1 MGLDPRLLVPAIGAS
16 IEIMGVFRLWQP
28 YTEEYKLVWNA
39 IVGMHT
45 FQQLADATKARV
57 HEHDQTIVNLNHLDP
72 MFDVAAGPRHDPFW
86 LAFTMADLG
95 IFPLLGPKP
104 AKWFNLSNPRQ
115 ARANLSDQK
124 RMDDMCDRVLGDIK
138 KKYNVWLDLDSLTP
152 D

>member
-1 MGLDPRLLVPAIGAS
+1 
-16 IEIMGVFRLWQP
+16 
-28 YTEEYKLVWNA
+28 
-39 IVGMHT
+39 
-45 FQQLADATKARV
+45 
-57 HEHDQTIVNLNHLDP
+57 
-72 MFDVAAGPRHDPFW
+72 
-86 LAFTMADLG
+86 MADLG